1 MLQTLAGEGCEEGDE
16 AFDEEGGGNVEKVAA
31 EEIGEAAAEAGC
43 EKSVEGPEDD
53 AGEDDEGVAG
63 MDVAAGAGGWDA
75 DDHGGDAGERGKEGG
90 EDELLGVEF
99 HGNHSFVFMAQ

>member
-63 MDVAAGAGGWDA
+63 MDVAAGP
-75 DDHGGDAGERGKEGG
+75 
-90 EDELLGVEF
+90 GV
-99 HGNHSFVFMAQ
+99 GMRMIMVATQVSAAKRAVRTSFWVLNFMGITPSFS